1 MKDAKNIKLLDFQ
14 AELWCCTGF
23 GPTWTILGHSLIQ
36 QPRSQVLC
44 DLPSKQPASHF
55 NTYTWV
61 HGGFSFEANVDNC
74 HSKSVLITLLFPQS
88 GNVSGHAPAAAAK
101 ESHTFSYHDCLSQC
115 RRQRA
120 ACQNCSPKWFLL
132 CLLFFFFFFFYIP
145 AGYFPWN
152 TDTAHP
158 HT

>member
-61 HGGFSFEANVDNC
+61 HGGFSFEANADNC

-88 GNVSGHAPAAAAK
+88 GNVSGHAPAAAAE
-101 ESHTFSYHDCLSQC
+101 ESHTFYHDCLSQC

-132 CLLFFFFFFFYIP
+132 CLLSFFFFYIP